1 MIQILTI
8 LNIILTTS
16 AIWILIVFYFLSRE
30 REETTKILKE
40 KNSIIKSQDTL
51 INTQEEKI
59 DLLQENSNLVNS
71 NLVNSNLVNTRLRQC
86 REIME
91 QQHGSITY
99 CYKFLMAFI
108 KSTKKEI
115 QEKDRIIELIRK
127 SKKTI

>member
-71 NLVNSNLVNTRLRQC
+71 NLVNTRLRQC